1 VLDPDGG
8 TSSSGGADGQ
18 RARLGAGAHKSQYRG
33 VSFDKKKRKW
43 CVQIK
48 ARPRPAPCARGLKS
62 GPGARPCGS
71 RGPVRRRHAGR
82 AARGRAGSRVART
95 AGVAVCAAP
104 RTRLHWPR
112 LLPHGPG
119 LRGSARPAPDH
130 DRAGAPGGQVAT
142 LGKSGVSVGYY
153 DTEEAAARAYDR
165 AAIGLLGRDS
175 AGIST
180 NFALADYD
188 AEAVPQLI
196 GKTREEVKATL
207 KSERAKART
216 LP

>member
-1 VLDPDGG
+1 M
-8 TSSSGGADGQ
+8 
-18 RARLGAGAHKSQYRG
+18 
-33 VSFDKKKRKW
+33 
-43 CVQIK
+43 
-48 ARPRPAPCARGLKS
+48 
-62 GPGARPCGS
+62 
-71 RGPVRRRHAGR
+71 
-82 AARGRAGSRVART
+82 
-95 AGVAVCAAP
+95 
-104 RTRLHWPR
+104 
-112 LLPHGPG
+112 
-119 LRGSARPAPDH
+119 
-130 DRAGAPGGQVAT
+130 AT

-207 KSERAKART
+207 KSERAKARPRAGPGLSAT
-216 LP
+216 EHLLQMMQQAQLHNVQGRVECEQKPTNNITNKVGDDRDHNHRQCA

>member
-1 VLDPDGG
+1 MPTKGMVRACVSCCLVSPSCRAHSRRGSWFQLLVWRAWLRALRCS
-8 TSSSGGADGQ
+8 TCLQ
-18 RARLGAGAHKSQYRG
+18 R
-33 VSFDKKKRKW
+33 
-43 CVQIK
+43 
-48 ARPRPAPCARGLKS
+48 
-62 GPGARPCGS
+62 
-71 RGPVRRRHAGR
+71 
-82 AARGRAGSRVART
+82 
-95 AGVAVCAAP
+95 
-104 RTRLHWPR
+104 PR
-112 LLPHGPG
+112 LLPHGA
-119 LRGSARPAPDH
+119 GSRRNARPAPGR
-130 DRAGAPGGQVAT
+130 DRARAPGGQVAT

-207 KSERAKART
+207 KSERAKARA